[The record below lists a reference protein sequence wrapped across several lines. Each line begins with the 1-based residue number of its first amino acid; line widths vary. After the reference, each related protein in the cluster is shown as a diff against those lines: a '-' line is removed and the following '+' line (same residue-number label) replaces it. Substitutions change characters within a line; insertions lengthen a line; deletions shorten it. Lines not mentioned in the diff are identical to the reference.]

1 MKLSTKEFVNM
12 FGNKEQIQTY
22 DKTRKLMKRTKDS
35 LVKIAESKFETV
47 KIEKDGRSNIYI
59 VKDRRDEDLVKQD
72 GRATNGNLSEYSKD
86 IDFVVVSRLREKV
99 KDDNYAKTMNNWMVS
114 FGLISR
120 ELSDVMSPY
129 FLSNQDNVDEL
140 IKNEVIND
148 EDEIKIIKDYISYIK
163 KMQGNLKSTLDRL
176 KKCNIIEFYPVY
188 KARIK
193 LDREVKKQVKTIIG
207 KDEGYYYSNL
217 DEDVVSKIFKKRR
230 ELMNDYNVTDYDV
243 NVLTNKK
250 EVIKFNDGMNEFLR
264 NELTDST
271 GKQISIDYMW
281 KAYAVILK
289 STDKEVLKYLKIY
302 SPEQVDEYLN
312 FPDKLELS
320 KIRSMENGKKE
331 KVVKMAEKQND
342 FIMKKFHNDANEFE
356 GLGEKKN
363 NSLVL
368 DNAKIYYDR
377 GYYNIFLNNEYVDRV
392 INIHEYYNKFI
403 KNYWHLQVYVV

>member
-1 MKLSTKEFVNM
+1 MKLSTEEFVEM
-12 FGNKEQIQTY
+12 FGSDVQIKKYQTKKKLEK
-22 DKTRKLMKRTKDS
+22 KTRDS
-35 LVKIAESKFETV
+35 LIKLAESVYEKV
-47 KIEKDGRSNIYI
+47 DIIKDGRNNVY
-59 VKDRRDEDLVKQD
+59 VVEDKRDIALEKED

-129 FLSNQDNVDEL
+129 FLNNQDNVDEL

-148 EDEIKIIKDYISYIK
+148 EDEIKIIKDYISYVK
-163 KMQGNLKSTLDRL
+163 NMQVNLKSTLDRL

-207 KDEGYYYSNL
+207 KEEGYYYSNL
-217 DEDVVSKIFKKRR
+217 DEDVVSKIFKRRR
-230 ELMNDYNVTDYDV
+230 ELMGDYNVTDYDI

-271 GKQISIDYMW
+271 GKQISVDYMW
-281 KAYAVILK
+281 KAYAIILK
-289 STDKEVLKYLKIY
+289 STDKEVLEYLKRY

-312 FPDKLELS
+312 FPDELELS
-320 KIRSMENGKKE
+320 KIRSMESGKKE

-342 FIMKKFHNDANEFE
+342 YIMKKFHNDANEFE
-356 GLGEKKN
+356 GMGEKKN

-403 KNYWHLQVYVV
+403 KNY

>member
-1 MKLSTKEFVNM
+1 MKLSTEEFVEM
-12 FGNKEQIQTY
+12 FGSDVQIKKYQTKKKLEK
-22 DKTRKLMKRTKDS
+22 KTRDS
-35 LVKIAESKFETV
+35 LIKLAESV
-47 KIEKDGRSNIYI
+47 YEKVDIIKEGRNNVY
-59 VKDRRDEDLVKQD
+59 VVEDKRDIALEKED

-129 FLSNQDNVDEL
+129 FLNNQDNVDEL

-148 EDEIKIIKDYISYIK
+148 EDEIKIIKDYISYVK
-163 KMQGNLKSTLDRL
+163 NMQGNLKSTLDRL

-207 KDEGYYYSNL
+207 KEEGYYYSNL

-230 ELMNDYNVTDYDV
+230 ELMGDYNVTDYDI

-289 STDKEVLKYLKIY
+289 STDKEVLKYLKTY

-312 FPDKLELS
+312 FPDELELS
-320 KIRSMENGKKE
+320 KIRSMESGKKE

-342 FIMKKFHNDANEFE
+342 YIMRKFHNDANEFE
-356 GLGEKKN
+356 GMGEKKN

-403 KNYWHLQVYVV
+403 KNY

>member
-1 MKLSTKEFVNM
+1 MKLSTEEFVEM
-12 FGNKEQIQTY
+12 FGSDVQIKKYQTKKKLEK
-22 DKTRKLMKRTKDS
+22 KTRDS
-35 LVKIAESKFETV
+35 LIKLAESVYEKV
-47 KIEKDGRSNIYI
+47 DIIKDGRNNVYI
-59 VKDRRDEDLVKQD
+59 VEDKRDIALEKED

-86 IDFVVVSRLREKV
+86 IDFVVVSRLREKA
-99 KDDNYAKTMNNWMVS
+99 KDDNYARTMNNWMVS
-114 FGLISR
+114 FGLISK

-129 FLSNQDNVDEL
+129 FLNNQDNVDEL

-163 KMQGNLKSTLDRL
+163 TMQGNLKSTLDRL

-217 DEDVVSKIFKKRR
+217 DEDVVSKIFKKRI
-230 ELMNDYNVTDYDV
+230 ELMSGYNVTDYDV

-289 STDKEVLKYLKIY
+289 STDKEVLKYLKTY
-302 SPEQVDEYLN
+302 SPERVDEYLN
-312 FPDKLELS
+312 FPDELELS
-320 KIRSMENGKKE
+320 KIRSMESGKKE

-342 FIMKKFHNDANEFE
+342 YIMKKFHNDANEFE
-356 GLGEKKN
+356 GMGEKKN

-403 KNYWHLQVYVV
+403 KNY

>member
-1 MKLSTKEFVNM
+1 
-12 FGNKEQIQTY
+12 
-22 DKTRKLMKRTKDS
+22 
-35 LVKIAESKFETV
+35 
-47 KIEKDGRSNIYI
+47 
-59 VKDRRDEDLVKQD
+59 
-72 GRATNGNLSEYSKD
+72 
-86 IDFVVVSRLREKV
+86 
-99 KDDNYAKTMNNWMVS
+99 
-114 FGLISR
+114 
-120 ELSDVMSPY
+120 
-129 FLSNQDNVDEL
+129 
-140 IKNEVIND
+140 
-148 EDEIKIIKDYISYIK
+148 
-163 KMQGNLKSTLDRL
+163 
-176 KKCNIIEFYPVY
+176 
-188 KARIK
+188 
-193 LDREVKKQVKTIIG
+193 
-207 KDEGYYYSNL
+207 
-217 DEDVVSKIFKKRR
+217 
-230 ELMNDYNVTDYDV
+230 MNDYNVTDYDV

-403 KNYWHLQVYVV
+403 KNY